1 MSEIEKLKR
10 ALEFLTSHIPGA
22 NELAEVVNKGSL
34 ILDTSH
40 EDSPEDVLLQNS
52 ENLNDAEKEQKM
64 LDAFKTKNLNNLE
77 VGRLYERYIGY
88 LYEKEGWSVTYKGIV
103 DGLNDLGR
111 DLICIKNNVHKVV
124 QAKCWSK
131 HTEIRENH
139 IYQLFGS
146 FTHYRMQLRQV
157 FKATHGRT
165 KAREMM
171 KNLKIIPVICSNNDL
186 SETAK
191 DVTKYLNIEHFQ
203 IKLIKEY
210 PMIKCNINNDRKLYH
225 LPFDPAYDSIII
237 GNVEGEC
244 YVNTIK
250 EAQNLGFKRVNSK

>member
-1 MSEIEKLKR
+1 MSEVEKLKR

-34 ILDTSH
+34 VLDTCH
-40 EDSPEDVLLQNS
+40 EDSPEDVLLQKS
-52 ENLNDAEKEQKM
+52 ENLNDADKEQKM
-64 LDAFKTKNLNNLE
+64 LDAFKAKNLNNLE
-77 VGRLYERYIGY
+77 VGRLYERYVGY
-88 LYEKEGWSVTYKGIV
+88 LYENEGWSVTYKGIV

-157 FKATHGRT
+157 FKSHSW
-165 KAREMM
+165 
-171 KNLKIIPVICSNNDL
+171 KNQSERNDEK
-186 SETAK
+186 S
-191 DVTKYLNIEHFQ
+191 
-203 IKLIKEY
+203 
-210 PMIKCNINNDRKLYH
+210 
-225 LPFDPAYDSIII
+225 
-237 GNVEGEC
+237 
-244 YVNTIK
+244 
-250 EAQNLGFKRVNSK
+250 